1 VSLGPFRPA
10 VARTYVRYT
19 MPWRPSYTRE
29 EAAEAIAASKS
40 WSEALRRI
48 GVSPYGKNNTTL
60 RKWAAAWEIATDHL
74 PPYRPRRAGPRFSE
88 AEARDARARSRSWT
102 EALRRLGY
110 CTTGGN
116 AGTLQAWA
124 KRWKITTD
132 HFDPWAANRKALRR
146 ANRQI
151 HLQDVLV
158 ENSSYSR
165 SNLKRRLLNEGL
177 KQPVCELCG
186 QGEIWRGK
194 RMGLILDHT
203 NGVRDD
209 NRIEN
214 LRIVCP
220 NCAATLETHCGRK
233 VRSPTS
239 SSWPRSRRLA
249 TAEAVASTASQTTRF
264 ANGSGRTSASGRR
277 LKVWTQTWSRSRH
290 APGQTGVGG
299 KPHSGPRPAA
309 EVR

>member
-1 VSLGPFRPA
+1 
-10 VARTYVRYT
+10 
-19 MPWRPSYTRE
+19 M
-29 EAAEAIAASKS
+29 
-40 WSEALRRI
+40 
-48 GVSPYGKNNTTL
+48 
-60 RKWAAAWEIATDHL
+60 
-74 PPYRPRRAGPRFSE
+74 
-88 AEARDARARSRSWT
+88 
-102 EALRRLGY
+102 
-110 CTTGGN
+110 
-116 AGTLQAWA
+116 
-124 KRWKITTD
+124 D
-132 HFDPWAANRKALRR
+132 HFDPWGANRKALRR

-151 HLQDVLV
+151 PLQDVLV

-203 NGVRDD
+203 NGVPDD

-233 VRSPTS
+233 VRSIPDS
-239 SSWPRSRRLA
+239 RDCLRCGEAFRPRYKDNRYCSRTCGSRWDRGALVRYGA
-249 TAEAVASTASQTTRF
+249 RKVERPAHEQLMAEIKTLGYTESVASTASQTTRF
-264 ANGSGRTSASGRR
+264 ANGSGRTSASGPR